1 MLDDVE
7 HRDCVELSFRSN
19 EKIEDRG
26 LLGLELQ
33 RLCDLDLLSVEIDTA
48 GVLVAFFLEEIQEL
62 AAAAA
67 DVEEGGI
74 EVAG

>member
-1 MLDDVE
+1 MP
-7 HRDCVELSFRSN
+7 
-19 EKIEDRG
+19 
-26 LLGLELQ
+26 
-33 RLCDLDLLSVEIDTA
+33 CDLDLLSVEIDTA